1 MKALLLLAIPVA
13 LIGCSKSSNKNSSTN
28 NSSQASFTDRRWQ
41 LSDET
46 ATDANGQLHTDLWA
60 SEPDYIKDDFII
72 WHTGNTYMVS
82 DGTKLQPGATTSIE
96 DTGTWAEESQTLT
109 MASILPG
116 VTNTPLKLIT
126 ITDSTL
132 ATDMY
137 NPDKKITVHYY
148 YKKI

>member
-1 MKALLLLAIPVA
+1 MKALLLLAIPII
-13 LIGCSKSSNKNSSTN
+13 LMGCSKSKNNNPTN
-28 NSSQASFTDRRWQ
+28 NSSQASFTDRKWQ

-46 ATDANGQLHTDLWA
+46 ATDANGQLHNDLWA
-60 SEPDYIKDDFII
+60 SEPDYIKDDYII
-72 WHTGNTYMVS
+72 WHTGNTYMIS
-82 DGTKLQPGATTSIE
+82 DGAKLKPGASTSVE
-96 DTGTWAEESQTLT
+96 DTGTWAQQSETLT

-116 VTNTPLKLIT
+116 VTNTPLKLIS

-137 NPDKKITVHYY
+137 NADQKITVHYY